1 MNSVMNLPELVVIV
15 EGKVKESNLP
25 MFKGAVESYVCNINE
40 VLTEDDHFGQ
50 AVVDIKSLVEAE
62 SLIEEE
68 KKKAIAQTLSIDELT
83 RTMDFVKEMVRS
95 KRLTLQRLVK
105 DEKESIR
112 LRKVTAAL
120 DTMAALKATLESK
133 LIDIYAINLDAFYDK
148 PNFERAMKG
157 LKSLAS
163 MDEAIDK
170 ELTITSHSLILAAED
185 ITAKLT
191 WMQENKALNNMS
203 LFSDLTKL
211 LEQEINGFKA
221 IVQLRLSEQAQ
232 SKEADR
238 EVIRQE
244 EEAKAIARNEEDRS
258 GLSLLEDARKSCCD
272 FIAKHNATI
281 ETQEIRIAMYN
292 FLNHTEGENYDNR

>member
-25 MFKGAVESYVCNINE
+25 MFKSAVENYVCNINE

-157 LKSLAS
+157 LKSLVS

-191 WMQENKALNNMS
+191 WMQEQKALNNMS
-203 LFSDLTKL
+203 LFSDLTAL

-221 IVQLRLSEQAQ
+221 IVQLRLSNQEQ
-232 SKEADR
+232 SKQADR
-238 EVIRQE
+238 ELIRKE
-244 EEAKAIARNEEDRS
+244 EEARAIAKVEEDRN
-258 GLSLLEDARKSCCD
+258 GLTLISDARKSCRD
-272 FIAKHNATI
+272 FIERHQTTI
-281 ETQEIRIAMYN
+281 ETQAIRVEMHN
-292 FLNHTEGENYDNR
+292 FLIHTEEGE

>member
-25 MFKGAVESYVCNINE
+25 MFKNAVESYVSNINQD
-40 VLTEDDHFGQ
+40 LTEDDHFGQ

-112 LRKVTAAL
+112 LRKVTSAL
-120 DTMAALKATLESK
+120 DTIAALKVNLESK
-133 LIDIYAINLDAFYDK
+133 IIDIYAINLDRFYDK

-157 LKSLAS
+157 LKSLVS

-170 ELTITSHSLILAAED
+170 ELTIASHSLILASED
-185 ITAKLT
+185 ITNKIV
-191 WMQENKALNNMS
+191 WMSEQKALNNMS
-203 LFSDLTKL
+203 LFPDLNVL
-211 LEQEINGFKA
+211 LEQEIHGFKA
-221 IVQLRLSEQAQ
+221 IVQLRLNEHDK

-244 EEAKAIARNEEDRS
+244 EEAKAIARNKEDRR
-258 GLSLLEDARKSCCD
+258 GLSLLEDARESCRD

-281 ETQEIRIAMYN
+281 ETQEIRIAMYS
-292 FLNHTEGENYDNR
+292 FLNHTEGE